1 MTPAHLGTPQYIVF
15 LCIKSLNC
23 FVLPAWGGCVGDKGQ
38 EVGRQTADAGD
49 PDVLYD
55 LPELS
60 KEGASGSVPA
70 HSEGRH
76 LCRHSMI
83 KPRDQHAFG
92 GHLCKYC
99 LIYM

>member
-1 MTPAHLGTPQYIVF
+1 MTPAHLGTPQYIV
-15 LCIKSLNC
+15 LWIKGLNC

-49 PDVLYD
+49 PNVLYD

-70 HSEGRH
+70 HSEGWH
-76 LCRHSMI
+76 LCRHCMI
-83 KPRDQHAFG
+83 YA
-92 GHLCKYC
+92 
-99 LIYM
+99 

>member
-1 MTPAHLGTPQYIVF
+1 M
-15 LCIKSLNC
+15 
-23 FVLPAWGGCVGDKGQ
+23 
-38 EVGRQTADAGD
+38 GRQTADAGD

-83 KPRDQHAFG
+83 NLRLETNMLLGDIFAN
-92 GHLCKYC
+92 
-99 LIYM
+99 IV

>member
-15 LCIKSLNC
+15 LGIKGLNC

-70 HSEGRH
+70 HSEGWH
-76 LCRHSMI
+76 LCRH
-83 KPRDQHAFG
+83 
-92 GHLCKYC
+92 C
-99 LIYM
+99 LIYA